1 LISQLPDQER
11 EREREIE
18 RERGEECER
27 EGEGGGRGKAS
38 EGKSDLTG
46 ARKGKRE
53 AKNNIYKTLWGKMG
67 NDFRNFDI
75 EVVAYW
81 CCHTRTPDGTLRQ
94 RGSDFAS
101 LPFQPRAIECAV
113 WKLNQISCIK
123 GGFLRDE
130 PY

>member
-1 LISQLPDQER
+1 VRVRER
-11 EREREIE
+11 ERERARERNREIE
-18 RERGEECER
+18 
-27 EGEGGGRGKAS
+27 KAS

-53 AKNNIYKTLWGKMG
+53 AKNKIYKTLWGKMG

-101 LPFQPRAIECAV
+101 SPSQPRYRMCCMEIES
-113 WKLNQISCIK
+113 N
-123 GGFLRDE
+123 FLHQRQVLKR
-130 PY
+130 